1 MEWRA
6 ALQIEEGMKKPEES
20 RGQKK
25 PNIQINNL
33 PANVSFEFRV
43 QEFIKL
49 KLMLMLYDSIHM
61 TFSKWKTMEM
71 KNKLVIVRGQ
81 GWGSGGVNIK
91 G

>member
-25 PNIQINNL
+25 LNIQINNL
-33 PANVSFEFRV
+33 PANLSFEFGV

-61 TFSKWKTMEM
+61 TFSK
-71 KNKLVIVRGQ
+71 
-81 GWGSGGVNIK
+81 
-91 G
+91 